1 MTELRKQFK
10 ATSVQKLNE
19 QENEVKQ
26 FLPQNTFTKRNFISL
41 EAGDNK
47 LRIYPARGENESFL
61 YLKSCYFLPFEVL
74 EKDDN
79 GKEIPK
85 LKNKPIFNSL
95 IHGKTQKDL
104 VDEYIKLATELL
116 TERSKDPEHLRKSL
130 NILNGYKDQKGTY
143 HAGIKPVNK
152 WVFYCDK
159 ITIKG
164 KEFGLCEV
172 TNGVKEKMSKLTI
185 IEDIVDAIVVD
196 PFTDPDEG
204 ICLILNYNPNAQKT
218 SDFYSCSLEQKQRD
232 KFNFALVPTPLTDEE
247 LEYFMTQDSLKKL
260 FEESYTKRDFNLAF
274 QGLEYF
280 DKKNQIGVF
289 QLPVWEKIVD
299 EISQYYPEIEVEET
313 QSEEKIKSETSFK
326 SQQNSSVNKVE
337 TREEENEIVNDYDL
351 DSLNREELIQFIQV
365 NNLSVKVKDTH
376 SEASIRILIEAA
388 IEGLEEEKPIKQE
401 LSVKQPEKTEIKIT
415 STSTTPGSRLSA
427 LRAKQ

>member
-1 MTELRKQFK
+1 M
-10 ATSVQKLNE
+10 
-19 QENEVKQ
+19 
-26 FLPQNTFTKRNFISL
+26 
-41 EAGDNK
+41 
-47 LRIYPARGENESFL
+47 
-61 YLKSCYFLPFEVL
+61 
-74 EKDDN
+74 
-79 GKEIPK
+79 
-85 LKNKPIFNSL
+85 
-95 IHGKTQKDL
+95 
-104 VDEYIKLATELL
+104 ATELL